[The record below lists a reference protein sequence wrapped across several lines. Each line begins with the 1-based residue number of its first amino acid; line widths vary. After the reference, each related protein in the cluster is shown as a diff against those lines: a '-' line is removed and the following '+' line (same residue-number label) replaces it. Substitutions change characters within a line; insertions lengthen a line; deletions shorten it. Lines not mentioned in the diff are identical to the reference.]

1 MKRFAA
7 SLLAVLAVTL
17 GACGPAGPSGSLT
30 VQNPASFTPGDASDV
45 GRFFKIS
52 EVGLGPNGW
61 VTLVNY
67 TDTAASLETLFLCQA
82 NGCVDLPAY
91 VVAGGAAA
99 RVAVGDGKGLENV
112 AMTSADLHLPPQE
125 GEIAL
130 FSTDNIADPKGLR
143 TYLEWGSTPHAITA
157 MAIRNGIWLDG
168 SYAPTAADATRLFQ
182 NDSGLWLFDD

>member
-7 SLLAVLAVTL
+7 TLLAALAVTL
-17 GACGPAGPSGSLT
+17 AACGPSGPSGSTT
-30 VQNPASFTPGDASDV
+30 VQNPGSFTPGDANDV

-67 TDTAASLETLFLCQA
+67 TDTGASLETLFLCQA
-82 NGCVDLPAY
+82 SGCVDLPDY

-112 AMTSADLHLPPQE
+112 ALTGADLDLPPLN

-130 FSTDNIADPKGLR
+130 FSTDTIADAKGLR

-168 SYAPTAADATRLFQ
+168 SYAPTAANATRLFQ
-182 NDSGLWLFDD
+182 NESGLWLFDD